1 MRSEAGALTLRGLS
15 VPRHSFPP
23 GAERLSRS
31 GLRIAEDGFVDT
43 GYASRLNAAAKTLQV
58 TAPPP
63 GLVSIGG
70 HRLILTELQDEVRR
84 LAPDAA
90 VTALPDSLAGHRLAG
105 IAPIPPRS
113 KRRSTGLAP
122 TRC

>member
-1 MRSEAGALTLRGLS
+1 
-15 VPRHSFPP
+15 
-23 GAERLSRS
+23 
-31 GLRIAEDGFVDT
+31 
-43 GYASRLNAAAKTLQV
+43 V